1 MGKTNYINRV
11 NTLLNDN
18 FNRLITA
25 FRLRKTLVDGYD
37 DIMED
42 VNELSKIKT
51 FNTLAELQ
59 TYVSTNPTAY
69 AGQQCVVKGIKSIV
83 YTINS
88 DNSLTPHATKDEL
101 NNKHN
106 IITGGYKSGGF
117 ILPRPQE
124 TMPTP
129 LGYRLAQIYLPKKY
143 FDDRYRI
150 TLKLSMVAYPVISPS
165 NNTFGSRINCNI
177 QPFYR
182 YEYNNG
188 IIEQNVIDHINIDFA
203 KKYYEGNSQP
213 TSSDNYYFYCSK
225 INLYYKFENSPKYR
239 GTEEEASVVADYT
252 DHEFKIDFFAD
263 NPVYLDT
270 KQSGHGDGRYIGTSS
285 NAKDD
290 IMFGFYIRPLYH
302 KFDFNEDGVVDS
314 KDIAELT
321 SKIGSVLSED
331 LLKYDLNN
339 DGIIDIKDVD
349 IITDWANAE
358 LTLPRYDKLHFLD
371 FYAEIIS
378 KEDNTIYDRYDLN
391 GDGRVDSDDLDLLSR
406 YYGNT
411 DPDILLAF
419 DLNNDGVID
428 GSDYNILDNYINSL
442 T

>member
-1 MGKTNYINRV
+1 MARKIINNKYQGETGLSSR
-11 NTLLNDN
+11 TKINDN
-18 FNRLITA
+18 F
-25 FRLRKTLVDGYD
+25 
-37 DIMED
+37 E
-42 VNELSKIKT
+42 ELYSNIVPKVFDTIE
-51 FNTLAELQ
+51 EL
-59 TYVSTNPTAY
+59 TDYALNNPTAY

-124 TMPTP
+124 IMPTP

-182 YEYNNG
+182 YEYNNN

-203 KKYYEGNSQP
+203 KKYYEGNSLP
-213 TSSDNYYFYCSK
+213 KTNYYFYCSK

-239 GTEEEASVVADYT
+239 GNEEQASIVADYT

-270 KQSGHGDGRYIGTSS
+270 KQSGHGDGRDIGTPSD
-285 NAKDD
+285 AKDD

-302 KFDFNEDGVVDS
+302 RFDYNHDGVVDNV
-314 KDIAELT
+314 DIAELT
-321 SKIGSVLSED
+321 SKVGSILSED